1 MPTVLVSGPYRVF
14 FVSHDSPEPPH
25 VHVQR
30 EKMVAKFWLEPVAL
44 DKAGGFKPHELNK
57 IGELVRVHRELFL
70 ERWHEYFGN

>member
-30 EKMVAKFWLEPVAL
+30 EKMVAKFWLEPVVL
-44 DKAGGFKPHELNK
+44 EKVGGFKPHELNK
-57 IGELVRVHRELFL
+57 IGDLVQEHRELFL